1 MARFEF
7 RDTELDPETG
17 SSESEVVYLPDFD
30 LVYDNLEKAR
40 NAMDEVASGKGVT
53 DPNLK
58 PILMQDQVLDKIADD
73 LNKIF
78 NTYRSHLRKKY
89 PDDYARI
96 KQKGVMNEAN
106 IRELIKDKVKE
117 ISTTAAG
124 GDYLTKY
131 AFRKKDSKPP
141 VSQYLKM
148 GYELVD
154 RDKLRKQSKGIDYKD
169 LFEDEK

>member
-7 RDTELDPETG
+7 RDTEIDPETG

-40 NAMDEVASGKGVT
+40 DAMDEVASGKGVSE
-53 DPNLK
+53 PS
-58 PILMQDQVLDKIADD
+58 MQALIAQDKVLDQIAND
-73 LNKIF
+73 LNNIF
-78 NTYRSHLRKKY
+78 NKYRTHLRKKY
-89 PDDYARI
+89 PNDYERI
-96 KQKGVMNEAN
+96 KRGGSINEAN
-106 IRELIKDKVKE
+106 LRELIRNKVKE

-131 AFRKKDSKPP
+131 AFRKKDTKPP

-154 RDKLRKQSKGIDYKD
+154 KDKLRKQSKGIDYKD
-169 LFEDEK
+169 LFENEK